1 MASKSSD
8 NMNRLI
14 SGLFLRPTVCGVCEG
29 RAQSS
34 ACLTCPIGADPIAT
48 EILSFSFSFFNAV
61 GRSTHRALIRG
72 GMASVFMKNSTGHVP
87 KHKGCELHSK
97 S

>member
-1 MASKSSD
+1 MVCQPCVDYLDSAPGASTPSIQRSMASKSSD

-48 EILSFSFSFFNAV
+48 EILSFSFSFLMLL
-61 GRSTHRALIRG
+61 GDPLTER
-72 GMASVFMKNSTGHVP
+72 
-87 KHKGCELHSK
+87 
-97 S
+97 